1 MNKNQYFEDL
11 EDIINDSIYIGST
24 TADLQKEIETNMW
37 RISISNNLFNQITTD
52 DFNEFIYKVIENRK
66 DQIKNSNS
74 NLGMYFYLWFDF
86 MASQLRF
93 NLISDINKKLPFS
106 CEIQILNDP
115 KEIIDEF
122 LRSPFHNG
130 LPIEGYSDD
139 SRDKEYILKIYKIHF
154 RKD

>member
-1 MNKNQYFEDL
+1 MNKKQYFEDL
-11 EDIINDSIYIGST
+11 EDITNDSIYIGST
-24 TADLQKEIETNMW
+24 AADLQKEIETNMW
-37 RISISNNLFNQITTD
+37 RISISTNLVNQITTD
-52 DFNEFIYKVIENRK
+52 DFNEFIYKVVENRK
-66 DQIKNSNS
+66 EQIENSSS

-115 KEIIDEF
+115 KEIIDDF

-130 LPIEGYSDD
+130 LPIEGYNDD
-139 SRDKEYILKIYKIHF
+139 SEDKEYTLKIYKIHL